1 MASVADTESY
11 GRGLARA
18 VAGAIIFSFPL
29 IMTMEMWELGF
40 SVDRLRLALFVGV
53 TAICV
58 YGLSMFA
65 GFRQS
70 DGLVD
75 DLLDALAALAVGF
88 VVAAALLS
96 LFGLLTADMSFRE
109 IVGKIAIQGAPAS
122 IGAIVANK
130 QLSQNGKAD
139 NPREARAG
147 YLGQLFLMGA
157 GALFLAFNVAPTE
170 EMVLIG
176 YKMGAAHA
184 LATVAAS
191 LLLLHALVY
200 TVGFAGQH
208 QHEGHVSSF
217 LRLTLAGYGIAL
229 VVSVYILWTFGQL
242 DDVGF
247 VEGVR
252 ATVVLSFPA
261 ALGAAAARLL
271 V

>member
-1 MASVADTESY
+1 SVTPMESY

-18 VAGAIIFSFPL
+18 TAGAIIFSFPL

-40 SVDRLRLALFVGV
+40 FVDRGRLALFVAV
-53 TAICV
+53 TATCV
-58 YGLSMFA
+58 FGLSMFA

-70 DGLVD
+70 DGLAD
-75 DLLDALAALAVGF
+75 DLLDAFAALAVGF
-88 VVAAALLS
+88 VTAAALLT
-96 LFGLLTADMSFRE
+96 LFGLLTPDMPARE
-109 IVGKIAIQGAPAS
+109 IMGKIAIQGAPAS

-130 QLSQNGKAD
+130 QLSENGKAE
-139 NPREARAG
+139 NAREQRAG
-147 YLGQLFLMGA
+147 YLGQLFLMAA

-176 YKMGAAHA
+176 YKMSAAHA
-184 LATVAAS
+184 VATIAAS

-208 QHEGHVSSF
+208 ANEGHVGAF
-217 LRLTLAGYGIAL
+217 LHHTLAGYGIA
-229 VVSVYILWTFGQL
+229 VAVSVYILWTFGRL